1 MEVTSTAQ
9 AAGATSDMANPAKK
23 PPQNTEAKAATKPA
37 TASKGG
43 RKIDTLEKFRA
54 WTPPEDGF
62 KYEWNNGV
70 IEKSPKMI
78 TFQNLHI
85 VQRLNRFFQ
94 NTEAYRQ
101 GGELFT
107 EPESMTSAT
116 QLRIPDMAYYTSGQI
131 ADAAAGKTP
140 AVPEFI
146 IEFVS
151 NNDVQQTVLKKVDE
165 YFNAGTRVVWLVL
178 PQLQVVYVYTS
189 PIDVFICKGD
199 RVCSAEPVLPGF
211 NLSAEHLFGIE

>member
-1 MEVTSTAQ
+1 MEATAQ
-9 AAGATSDMANPAKK
+9 AALTTSDTAVPAKT
-23 PPQNTEAKAATKPA
+23 PPKAVVPGALPTPTTAK
-37 TASKGG
+37 KGEQ
-43 RKIDTLEKFRA
+43 KVDTLKKFRA

-94 NTEAYRQ
+94 TTEAYRQ

-107 EPESMTSAT
+107 EPESMTSAA
-116 QLRIPDMAYYTSGQI
+116 QLRIPDMAYYTAAQI
-131 ADAAAGKTP
+131 ADGAAGKTP

-151 NNDVQQTVLKKVDE
+151 DHDVQQKVLKKLDE
-165 YFNAGTRVVWLVL
+165 YFSAGARVIWLVL

-211 NLSAEHLFGIE
+211 SMRAEKLFAVD